1 MSAQSVRKDCW
12 VPYIFLCSSHTH
24 THTLFCR
31 CTGRHRVSK
40 RIVGRFTFASVVARG
55 EFGHAAAASWYVG
68 RASLASEESTAGVCV
83 CVSVGVSVCASIC
96 LSVCMCACLL
106 VCLSL
111 CWCLRASVSRVR
123 LPAALCLSLSL
134 SQRYFLCPSARAFLC
149 ETHVSVCISVSISFC
164 VLI

>member
-1 MSAQSVRKDCW
+1 MSAQSVRKDSW

-40 RIVGRFTFASVVARG
+40 RIVGRSTFASVVARG
-55 EFGHAAAASWYVG
+55 EFGHAAAASWYVS
-68 RASLASEESTAGVCV
+68 RTCLASEESTAGVCV

-111 CWCLRASVSRVR
+111 CWCLRASVS
-123 LPAALCLSLSL
+123 A
-134 SQRYFLCPSARAFLC
+134 CPSACR
-149 ETHVSVCISVSISFC
+149 SVLVSVSISTLLSVSVCAC
-164 VLI
+164 VSL